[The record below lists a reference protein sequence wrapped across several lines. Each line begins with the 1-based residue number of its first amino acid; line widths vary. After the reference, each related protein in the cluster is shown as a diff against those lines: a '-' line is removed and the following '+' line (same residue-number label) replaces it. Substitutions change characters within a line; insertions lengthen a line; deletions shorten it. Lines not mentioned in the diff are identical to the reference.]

1 MEVRFEQNGP
11 MVKGVAEVL
20 QQAQQQLQ
28 AEQARWLQQLRDNPA
43 QFADLE
49 VHIHQTFQRLAD
61 QVVAGV
67 LAEAT
72 AAADFAQDAKKK

>member
-1 MEVRFEQNGP
+1 MAP
-11 MVKGVAEVL
+11 MVKGVTEVL

-28 AEQARWLQQLRDNPA
+28 TEQARWLQQLRDNPA

-72 AAADFAQDAKKK
+72 AEANFAQDAKKK